1 MNRLGV
7 RLAFLAAACVFS
19 TAAFA
24 QQFKWVDANGRVQY
38 GDTPPPGVKATR
50 LKPPPPGV
58 GAGTSAAPAGKK
70 GEKKALTPEEAFQKR
85 QKDAAEA
92 ADKTAK
98 DNAEAETNRAN
109 CEAARNAARGL
120 SSGERVSTTSAS
132 GERIFLDDAQRARE
146 LERAQ
151 KAVAEWCK

>member
-1 MNRLGV
+1 MMNRLV
-7 RLAFLAAACVFS
+7 LSIAAMAFATLAG
-19 TAAFA
+19 A
-24 QQFKWVDANGRVQY
+24 QQFKWVDSNGRVQY
-38 GDTPPPGVKATR
+38 GDTPPAGVKATR

-58 GAGTSAAPAGKK
+58 GPSSSAAPAGKK

-98 DNAEAETNRAN
+98 DSAEAETNRAN
-109 CEAARNAARGL
+109 CEAARTAARAL
-120 SSGERVSTTSAS
+120 QSGERITSSSAS